1 MANGLHL
8 MLPSEADTLS
18 MNAVRSGL
26 TALPTR
32 TVTFIGAHSISVQ
45 AWTRN
50 CGDGLARAARSV
62 TSILEALPIIYQAL
76 QADNTMSWPAAGSCS
91 SGENSGH
98 LSSMICYARFR
109 KRKWFALKT
118 GHDHDETLLDNAVG
132 ISFRLQSRPRGTGQR
147 ENSRIVVRRHYQQ
160 RLQRR

>member
-8 MLPSEADTLS
+8 MLPSEADTLC

-76 QADNTMSWPAAGSCS
+76 QADNTMSWPAAGSVPHGGKC
-91 SGENSGH
+91 GH
-98 LSSMICYARFR
+98 PS
-109 KRKWFALKT
+109 
-118 GHDHDETLLDNAVG
+118 TL
-132 ISFRLQSRPRGTGQR
+132 
-147 ENSRIVVRRHYQQ
+147 RIVAAGR
-160 RLQRR
+160 